1 MAAPVNTGQLI
12 YCSELIL
19 AHQKTFTELTSL
31 IMIGMK
37 LKIIKA
43 LIYVKTSFNL
53 CFFLTGLA
61 CVASVSVR
69 FTRSKEW
76 GTRVKDRA
84 KNDASKRAGRGW
96 GRKKETLA
104 DNRSILKTAYLVC
117 HAWVRAPAFD
127 AVISCHKFVLP
138 WSGNELWRRVC
149 ETKIIFFCI
158 LERVDGVNGEISMN
172 PNDQC
177 RSKLS

>member
-53 CFFLTGLA
+53 CFFFNRPSL
-61 CVASVSVR
+61 
-69 FTRSKEW
+69 RSK
-76 GTRVKDRA
+76 RF
-84 KNDASKRAGRGW
+84 
-96 GRKKETLA
+96 
-104 DNRSILKTAYLVC
+104 C
-117 HAWVRAPAFD
+117 
-127 AVISCHKFVLP
+127 AVH
-138 WSGNELWRRVC
+138 
-149 ETKIIFFCI
+149 
-158 LERVDGVNGEISMN
+158 
-172 PNDQC
+172 
-177 RSKLS
+177 

>member
-43 LIYVKTSFNL
+43 PIYVKTPFNL
-53 CFFLTGLA
+53 FFFLTGLA

-69 FTRSKEW
+69 FTRSKE
-76 GTRVKDRA
+76 
-84 KNDASKRAGRGW
+84 
-96 GRKKETLA
+96 
-104 DNRSILKTAYLVC
+104 
-117 HAWVRAPAFD
+117 
-127 AVISCHKFVLP
+127 
-138 WSGNELWRRVC
+138 
-149 ETKIIFFCI
+149 
-158 LERVDGVNGEISMN
+158 
-172 PNDQC
+172 
-177 RSKLS
+177 